1 MSFSLNELV
10 NGILSFIE
18 IFICYVWLCEVIIE
32 RKYLRFKD
40 KIIMFLTILL
50 LSIMLMINRTM
61 VFVSYS
67 MLIVAI
73 FITSFS
79 VYLILKTKLL
89 TIIAVV
95 STYYLSTS
103 LSNLFIAFISMSFL
117 KEQFDGTVYFYASS
131 MWKNCIYLLSLII
144 VALILYGFIK
154 KKTIG
159 KRVNIS
165 KYTRVLIIMDGFL
178 YMIWRQYQ
186 TAMDRMAIGE
196 QKISGVGTGL
206 SLLSI
211 VFISAGVG
219 IIFMRYKL
227 IEEENRNY
235 LLRDNVYKSNLV
247 EVERNLEKSRQMT
260 HDVKNHFL
268 VIREMVEKNKL
279 LELLEYVD
287 ELCEEYSST
296 KYRGWTGNQII
307 DLILNQKNAIAKQ
320 NNIRFDIKSMLLPC
334 IKLSDV
340 ELCSILGNL
349 LDNALEACELCEED
363 YRFIDVKIKSQTEL
377 LHINI
382 TNSIA
387 VQPVCKNGRFLTS
400 KKDKRLHGYGLKS
413 VERIVTEHDG
423 IISYQTESNLFEVN
437 VTFFDVLSNV

>member
-1 MSFSLNELV
+1 MSFSFNELV

-32 RKYLRFKD
+32 RKYLQFKD
-40 KIIMFLTILL
+40 KIIMVFTILL

-73 FITSFS
+73 FITSLS
-79 VYLILKTKLL
+79 VYLILKRKLL

-95 STYYLSTS
+95 SVYYLVTS

-117 KEQFDGTVYFYASS
+117 KEKFDSTVYFYASS
-131 MWKNCIYLLSLII
+131 MWKNYIYLLSLII

-165 KYTRVLIIMDGFL
+165 KYTKVLIILDGFL

-186 TAMDRMAIGE
+186 TTMDRMAIGE

-235 LLRDNVYKSNLV
+235 LLRDN
-247 EVERNLEKSRQMT
+247 
-260 HDVKNHFL
+260 
-268 VIREMVEKNKL
+268 I
-279 LELLEYVD
+279 
-287 ELCEEYSST
+287 
-296 KYRGWTGNQII
+296 
-307 DLILNQKNAIAKQ
+307 
-320 NNIRFDIKSMLLPC
+320 
-334 IKLSDV
+334 
-340 ELCSILGNL
+340 
-349 LDNALEACELCEED
+349 
-363 YRFIDVKIKSQTEL
+363 
-377 LHINI
+377 
-382 TNSIA
+382 
-387 VQPVCKNGRFLTS
+387 VC
-400 KKDKRLHGYGLKS
+400 RL
-413 VERIVTEHDG
+413 
-423 IISYQTESNLFEVN
+423 
-437 VTFFDVLSNV
+437 